1 MEVRKSPR
9 RKTQRNC
16 SEVAM
21 DSKEDPN
28 ADGHRH
34 NTATENSDT
43 IARQKKRARRVSFAE
58 MTSVHFF
65 DRDEE
70 LNETPSTGTAKIG
83 DELAGEL
90 GSGGE
95 SERNKESGGEDDGD
109 DNDDD
114 EVMQMRS
121 QFLRPVGSPSPG
133 GSNFGSASSNDEDN
147 FFGPVS
153 ANFIRPGRLSDSA
166 ASDDNHDVTMDST
179 AFSMHYRSLAIS
191 ESGVDLKT
199 PTGGQL
205 VFEEK
210 TPTNANIGSSMVFTL
225 GKRPI
230 PKSSMPVTEVNG
242 SHNSNDMSL
251 VGENPNKYNYDKLS
265 PGLNALLAE
274 SRKSPLSVS
283 VSDHVITSA
292 SPKRK
297 EGEVLPSVDLGVN
310 LVNPSDWI
318 RKEIGEINSAN
329 VLNGGESS
337 AHRDFGEAD
346 GPHRTFHS
354 GLSPKTF
361 SSSTSGAAASNI
373 DNYKPNT
380 SPDQL
385 SNDESETP
393 LVSSTSSPVKQRQLL
408 LTTTSPSKLLVAA
421 SPLLAKPVP
430 LLRNDS
436 AEHHET
442 QTSIQRSI
450 SKLELLEKSA
460 FSSSFSAKVDNST
473 IKSLD
478 FLKSPNFD
486 AFLEKSRHI
495 SRMNF
500 EDLVTEEKLASVDKG
515 RSYAFS
521 MNRTRAETLNH
532 ISGENHLEE
541 HPDQIMS
548 GKSPNELIAK
558 NLSADQSNYMQ
569 IAASPSKIWSGN
581 KLMRSLFTPKHSNE
595 DAVMTETE
603 SLLAE
608 IASGEGVKINS
619 AQFVSSPGRM
629 LEKKLSTTLGLQSS
643 QSSDLELQSQ
653 FKQISDSDKDR
664 DSTPEGNL
672 ADGNLSTSNANGD
685 AVSNGIDGE
694 LGSPFVEV
702 NHLKNLIEVKATDN
716 GEVDVYNRKETFG
729 NIDNFITP
737 SKMNKSQV
745 KHSKILDM
753 GNQTSREISRFED
766 DLPGEEFRVISHGSV
781 SPTAYKNFEE
791 PTLQKNLVEFPTAI
805 PSRKEIENTHSPII
819 PSPRS
824 IQLSG
829 RQEKFSGN
837 KRNIELLLKDTQHR
851 TEMTIMQRS
860 PKLQKAGNFDPER
873 QLCPIEGR
881 STLSGNERKKWTDIY
896 SKFSEDM
903 KKMISGSAD
912 KLNSKM
918 IDVLGDMLVHRQRSK
933 IYEMLHLGVMPQNAV
948 VLHDPQLG
956 KIAEVNSLLHQVV
969 FEKAKLQLKNV
980 QREKLLKRLQI
991 LSSRVQES
999 LILRANCLSNPLG
1012 ACTTNVLVDAV
1023 GDRSSSVS
1031 LKDGHQVCHEKLTAM
1046 RQALEA
1052 LDRKILN
1059 LKGTFHACCKL
1070 KAERSCDDTIT
1081 LVNEQLI
1088 KRASRRFIRQD
1099 MQMWVVH
1106 SVGSVNGQ
1114 HNVVLNYLDFIFQSI
1129 KVIVGP
1135 TSSATTS
1142 FKLNETNI
1150 IKNFPNLDACTAFA
1164 FVFNAEIARKYVGA
1178 KTLAQEMQVT
1188 SSLLGTLLDVVEEV
1202 QLAQMELQNLT
1213 QSSFSSSSDEQLD
1226 LMLSYFNFNSGRKV
1240 ILTLDMSCLKR
1251 GIYPSDV
1258 LPLQLTAPVDSQKCS
1273 LSERIFDEIRDAVKG
1288 VRSGHMRILRLCR
1301 CISQVIQ
1308 VSTS

>member
-1 MEVRKSPR
+1 ME
-9 RKTQRNC
+9 
-16 SEVAM
+16 
-21 DSKEDPN
+21 SKEDPN

-83 DELAGEL
+83 DDSAGEL

-95 SERNKESGGEDDGD
+95 SERSKGFGGEDDGD
-109 DNDDD
+109 DNVDD
-114 EVMQMRS
+114 EMMQMRS
-121 QFLRPVGSPSPG
+121 SFLRPVGSPSPG
-133 GSNFGSASSNDEDN
+133 GSTFGSASSNDEDN

-153 ANFIRPGRLSDSA
+153 ANFIRPGRLLDSA

-179 AFSMHYRSLAIS
+179 AFSMHYRSLALS
-191 ESGVDLKT
+191 DSGVDLKT

-205 VFEEK
+205 FFEEK

-225 GKRPI
+225 GKKPI
-230 PKSSMPVTEVNG
+230 PKSCMPVTEVND

-265 PGLNALLAE
+265 PGLDALLAE
-274 SRKSPLSVS
+274 SSKNLLSVS
-283 VSDHVITSA
+283 ISDDVITSA

-297 EGEVLPSVDLGVN
+297 ESLVLPSVDHGVD
-310 LVNPSDWI
+310 LVNPSDCI
-318 RKEIGEINSAN
+318 RKEISGINSRN
-329 VLNGGESS
+329 VLNGEESTPC
-337 AHRDFGEAD
+337 RVFGEAN

-361 SSSTSGAAASNI
+361 SSSTLGAAASNT
-373 DNYKPNT
+373 DNYKPNM

-385 SNDESETP
+385 SKDESETA
-393 LVSSTSSPVKQRQLL
+393 LVLFTSSPVKQPQLL
-408 LTTTSPSKLLVAA
+408 LTTASPSQLLGAT
-421 SPLLAKPVP
+421 SPLLAKPVF

-436 AEHHET
+436 VEHHET
-442 QTSIQRSI
+442 QTSIQKSI
-450 SKLELLEKSA
+450 SKLELLEKSG

-486 AFLEKSRHI
+486 AFLEKKRHI

-500 EDLVTEEKLASVDKG
+500 EDSVTEKKLASVDQSKE

-541 HPDQIMS
+541 HLDQIMS
-548 GKSPNELIAK
+548 GKLPNELSAK
-558 NLSADQSNYMQ
+558 NLSADQSKYKR
-569 IAASPSKIWSGN
+569 ASPSKIWSGN
-581 KLMRSLFTPKHSNE
+581 KLMRSLFSPKHSNE

-603 SLLAE
+603 SLLAD
-608 IASGEGVKINS
+608 IASGDGVKILS
-619 AQFVSSPGRM
+619 AQFVSSPGRL

-643 QSSDLELQSQ
+643 QSKDLVLQSQ
-653 FKQISDSDKDR
+653 FKQSSDSDKDR

-672 ADGNLSTSNANGD
+672 TDGNLSTSNANRA
-685 AVSNGIDGE
+685 AVSNGMDGE

-702 NHLKNLIEVKATDN
+702 NHLKNLVEVRSTDN
-716 GEVDVYNRKETFG
+716 GEVDIYNRNGTFG
-729 NIDNFITP
+729 NIDDFITP
-737 SKMNKSQV
+737 AKNKYQV
-745 KHSKILDM
+745 KHSKILDV
-753 GNQTSREISRFED
+753 GNQTSRESSRFED
-766 DLPGEEFRVISHGSV
+766 DLPGGEFGVISHGSV
-781 SPTAYKNFEE
+781 SPSAYKNLEE
-791 PTLQKNLVEFPTAI
+791 PTLQKNLRGFPTAI
-805 PSRKEIENTHSPII
+805 PSRKEIGNTQSPII
-819 PSPRS
+819 PSPRT

-829 RQEKFSGN
+829 RLEKFSGN
-837 KRNIELLLKDTQHR
+837 KRSIELLLRDTQHR
-851 TEMTIMQRS
+851 TEMAIMQRS
-860 PKLQKAGNFDPER
+860 PKLQKGGNVDTER
-873 QLCPIEGR
+873 QLSPNEGR

-896 SKFSEDM
+896 STFSEDM
-903 KKMISGSAD
+903 KKIISASAD
-912 KLNSKM
+912 KLNNKM
-918 IDVLGDMLVHRQRSK
+918 IDVLGDIFIHQQRSK

-956 KIAEVNSLLHQVV
+956 KIAEVNSLLLRVV
-969 FEKAKLQLKNV
+969 YEKAKLQLKNV

-991 LSSRVQES
+991 LSSSAQES
-999 LILRANCLSNPLG
+999 LILRENILSNPLG
-1012 ACTTNVLVDAV
+1012 THSTNVLVDGV
-1023 GDRSSSVS
+1023 GDRSLSVS
-1031 LKDGHQVCHEKLTAM
+1031 LKDGHEVCHEKLTAM
-1046 RQALEA
+1046 RHALEA
-1052 LDRKILN
+1052 LDRKILT

-1070 KAERSCDDTIT
+1070 KAEQSCDDTIA

-1088 KRASRRFIRQD
+1088 KRASCRFIRLD

-1114 HNVVLNYLDFIFQSI
+1114 HNIVLNYLDFIFQSI

-1135 TSSATTS
+1135 TSSAATS
-1142 FKLNETNI
+1142 FKLNEANI
-1150 IKNFPNLDACTAFA
+1150 IKNFPNLDACTAFT
-1164 FVFNAEIARKYVGA
+1164 FVFNAERARKYVGA
-1178 KTLAQEMQVT
+1178 KTLVQETQVT

-1213 QSSFSSSSDEQLD
+1213 QSNFSSPSDGQLN

-1258 LPLQLTAPVDSQKCS
+1258 LPLQLPEPVNSQKCL
-1273 LSERIFDEIRDAVKG
+1273 LSGRTIDEISDAVKG
-1288 VRSGHMRILRLCR
+1288 VRSGYMRILRLCR
-1301 CISQVIQ
+1301 CISQVI
-1308 VSTS
+1308 